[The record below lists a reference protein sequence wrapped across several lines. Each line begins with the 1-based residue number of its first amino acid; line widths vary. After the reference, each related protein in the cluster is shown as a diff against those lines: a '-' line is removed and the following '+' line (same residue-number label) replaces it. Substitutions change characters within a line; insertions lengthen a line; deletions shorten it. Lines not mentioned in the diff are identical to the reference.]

1 MLGLRDLL
9 APPPQAVTL
18 RRIAQAAVAAV
29 TATAAVPIVRAL
41 NLSAELG
48 DGLHTKLAL
57 VATTSALSVVVAG
70 RALASRSDLR
80 ARVWLALGGALAG
93 TVAMWTSYRAVLMM
107 QWIVQ
112 GWTRPKIDL
121 GLQLGGSFVIGG
133 LVGFLFGT
141 AFVPVILVTRRA
153 IGSPTHD
160 GRDRVA
166 LAAGATLVV
175 VAAVRRLASSGP
187 ELDLMAWGA
196 GATGALAMVLAG
208 ARMVARV
215 RIVVRAREGAVPGF
229 HVVPRTGAE
238 DEKGLVPLVRA
249 SRRPSGVL
257 AATGVSAPYRGARGV
272 MKLGLA
278 PLGPERF
285 GWPVAGVLGEL
296 AAEGANGIITLA
308 LAVVAV
314 AMVSPLLLV
323 VVAVARL

>member
-9 APPPQAVTL
+9 APPPHALTL
-18 RRIAQAAVAAV
+18 RRIARAAVAAV
-29 TATAAVPIVRAL
+29 TATAAVPVVRAL
-41 NLSAELG
+41 NLGAELG

-57 VATTSALSVVVAG
+57 VATTSALSVAVAD

-93 TVAMWTSYRAVLMM
+93 AVAMWVSYRAVLMM

-112 GWTRPKIDL
+112 GWARPTVTLEHQII
-121 GLQLGGSFVIGG
+121 GSFVFGS

-141 AFVPVILVTRRA
+141 AFAPVILVARRA
-153 IGSPTHD
+153 IGAPTHD

-166 LAAGATLVV
+166 LAAGASLAV
-175 VAAVRRLASSGP
+175 VAALRALASGGQQ
-187 ELDLMAWGA
+187 LDLVAWAA
-196 GATGALAMVLAG
+196 GSGGALLMVLAG
-208 ARMVARV
+208 ARLVARA
-215 RIVVRAREGAVPGF
+215 RIVARARNGAVPGL

-278 PLGPERF
+278 PLPPERF
-285 GWPVAGVLGEL
+285 DRPVAGALGEL
-296 AAEGANGIITLA
+296 FAEGANGVITLA
-308 LAVVAV
+308 VAVVAV

>member
-1 MLGLRDLL
+1 MLGLRDIL

-18 RRIAQAAVAAV
+18 RRIARAAVAAV
-29 TATAAVPIVRAL
+29 TAIAAVPAVRVMIL
-41 NLSAELG
+41 CAELG
-48 DGLHTKLAL
+48 HGLHAKL
-57 VATTSALSVVVAG
+57 VVVVTTSALSVVVAG

-80 ARVWLALGGALAG
+80 ARLWLSLGGALAG
-93 TVAMWTSYRAVLMM
+93 AVGMWTSYRALLMLHG
-107 QWIVQ
+107 I
-112 GWTRPKIDL
+112 
-121 GLQLGGSFVIGG
+121 LQDWPGPTLNLETQLAGSFVFGS

-141 AFVPVILVTRRA
+141 AFTPVILVARRA
-153 IGSPTHD
+153 IGAPTHD

-166 LAAGATLVV
+166 LAAGASLVG
-175 VAAVRRLASSGP
+175 VAALRALVSDGH
-187 ELDLMAWGA
+187 ELDLVAWAA
-196 GATGALAMVLAG
+196 GVSGALAMLLAG

-215 RIVVRAREGAVPGF
+215 RIVVRARNGAVPGF
-229 HVVPRTGAE
+229 HVVPRTAAE

-278 PLGPERF
+278 PLPPERF
-285 GWPVAGVLGEL
+285 ERPVAGVIGEL
-296 AAEGANGIITLA
+296 VAEGANGIITLA
-308 LAVVAV
+308 VGVVAV